1 MRKLSLQKSGP
12 ASGKQ
17 PVCLQ
22 QTSGSGELT
31 FLAAAFRLCWGIKN
45 LTLLSYSNYIM
56 GIPKPASLICK
67 IHQFNG

>member
-31 FLAAAFRLCWGIKN
+31 FLEAAFRLYWRNKN
-45 LTLLSYSNYIM
+45 LTLLSYSYYIM
-56 GIPKPASLICK
+56 GILKSASLFCSD
-67 IHQFNG
+67 

>member
-31 FLAAAFRLCWGIKN
+31 LLAAALRLCRRLKN

-56 GIPKPASLICK
+56 GIQKPASLICK
-67 IHQFNG
+67 NRQFNG

>member
-31 FLAAAFRLCWGIKN
+31 FLAAAFRLRWGNKN
-45 LTLLSYSNYIM
+45 FTLLSYSDYIM
-56 GIPKPASLICK
+56 GIPKSASLICK
-67 IHQFNG
+67 NQQFNG